1 MSEDTFR
8 IIMIVVAAIAFT
20 SLVFPYRRFNIPD
33 KYVRIV
39 RIIMGAVLIGLSV
52 AGYFLY

>member
-1 MSEDTFR
+1 MSENTFR
-8 IIMIVVAAIAFT
+8 IIIIVVAAIAFI

-33 KYVRIV
+33 KYIRIV
-39 RIIMGAVLIGLSV
+39 RIIVGAVLLGLSV